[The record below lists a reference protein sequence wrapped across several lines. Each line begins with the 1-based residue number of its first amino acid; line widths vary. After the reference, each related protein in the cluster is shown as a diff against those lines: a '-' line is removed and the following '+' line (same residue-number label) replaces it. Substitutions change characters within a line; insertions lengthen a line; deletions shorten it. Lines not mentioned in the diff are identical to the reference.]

1 MDGEYKSSENKAGWN
16 ASQEIIQTLSNLRNS
31 FMGSMMKDDMKDSLN
46 VCRRILDVISG
57 KVDEKDRGTLNKD
70 IYLIESS
77 LPRAEQTYLYN
88 SRMLY
93 HDINFRILVKRCIED
108 LYRKLE
114 ALQDKKGY
122 GMRAADDPNLAT
134 EMRG

>member
-1 MDGEYKSSENKAGWN
+1 MDGEFQSSENKAGWN

-31 FMGSMMKDDMKDSLN
+31 FMSSMMDEDMKQALN

-70 IYLIESS
+70 IYLIEDS
-77 LPRAEQTYLYN
+77 LPKAESTYAYNGRLLYN
-88 SRMLY
+88 
-93 HDINFRILVKRCIED
+93 DIKFRTLVKRCIED

-114 ALQDKKGY
+114 SLQDKKGY
-122 GMRAADDPNLAT
+122 GMRSADDPNLAT
-134 EMRG
+134 EMR